1 MAQEKIIIKFEAKG
15 NKALVNAIRELD
27 NATRD
32 LKNEVRRYGKE
43 GGKWV
48 KNNRLLNNSLATL
61 RSKLLLVNFAMAMGI
76 RQIIRFAKEAAKV
89 QSMER
94 AFISLSGGTL
104 NATDAMEKLRKATN
118 GASLIYSNKQI
129 ML

>member
-48 KNNRLLNNSLATL
+48 KNNRLLNNSLAIL
-61 RSKLLLVNFAMAMGI
+61 
-76 RQIIRFAKEAAKV
+76 Q
-89 QSMER
+89 
-94 AFISLSGGTL
+94 
-104 NATDAMEKLRKATN
+104 
-118 GASLIYSNKQI
+118 
-129 ML
+129 